1 MEPKDLNDPSKV
13 VTYRNKSM
21 EYYGKHISVC
31 EIKNT
36 EDIDY

>member
-1 MEPKDLNDPSKV
+1 
-13 VTYRNKSM
+13 M

-36 EDIDY
+36 EDIDYWIFLTKQLLKKFFS